1 MEHSKV
7 NLAIINLKN
16 RDMKTKGIITALLLS
31 IGLFTTSCNSSDE
44 NEGDT
49 IAPIEGKWDIVKVGT
64 NINGVETLSDPPQ
77 NVSGCNHDFID
88 LKINNTL
95 ISGDYDSTISPCAL
109 TTVSGTYSKGDS
121 KVTLVINGVS
131 TTYDIV
137 NLTLS
142 ELKLRNGNAI
152 SVYIR

>member
-1 MEHSKV
+1 
-7 NLAIINLKN
+7 
-16 RDMKTKGIITALLLS
+16 MKTKSILFFVIVLS
-31 IGLFTTSCNSSDE
+31 IGLFAASCNSSDS

-49 IAPIEGKWDIVKVGT
+49 LAPIAGKWSIVKVGT
-64 NINGVETLSDPPQ
+64 SVNGVETLMDPPQ

-121 KVTLVINGVS
+121 KVTLDINGIS

-137 NLTLS
+137 NLTLT
-142 ELKLRNGNAI
+142 ELKLKNGNAI

>member
-1 MEHSKV
+1 
-7 NLAIINLKN
+7 
-16 RDMKTKGIITALLLS
+16 MKTRSIIFALALS
-31 IGLFTTSCNSSDE
+31 IGLFATSCNSSDE

-49 IAPIEGKWDIVKVGT
+49 IAPIEGKWSIVKVGT
-64 NINGVETLSDPPQ
+64 NVDGVETLMDPPQ
-77 NVSGCNHDFID
+77 NVTGCNHDFID

-95 ISGDYDSTISPCAL
+95 ISGDYDSTVSECQL

-137 NLTLS
+137 NLTLT
-142 ELKLRNGNAI
+142 ELKLKQGNTV

>member
-1 MEHSKV
+1 MKIKSILFA
-7 NLAIINLKN
+7 LA
-16 RDMKTKGIITALLLS
+16 LS
-31 IGLFTTSCNSSDE
+31 IGLFATSCNPNNE

-49 IAPIEGKWDIVKVGT
+49 IAPIVGKWGIVKVGT

-77 NVSGCNHDFID
+77 NQSGCDHDFIN
-88 LKINNTL
+88 LKIDNTL
-95 ISGDYDSTISPCAL
+95 TSGDYSSSVSPCAL

-121 KVTLVINGVS
+121 KLTTVINGVT

-137 NLTLS
+137 NLTIS
-142 ELKLRNGNAI
+142 ELKLRQGNAI

>member
-1 MEHSKV
+1 
-7 NLAIINLKN
+7 
-16 RDMKTKGIITALLLS
+16 MKTKSILLALLLS
-31 IGLFTTSCNSSDE
+31 IGLFATSCNSSDE

-49 IAPIEGKWDIVKVGT
+49 IAPIEGKWSIVKVGT
-64 NINGVETLSDPPQ
+64 SVDGVETLMDPPQ
-77 NVSGCNHDFID
+77 NVAGCDHDFIN

-95 ISGDYDSTISPCAL
+95 VSGDYDSTISPCAL

-121 KVTLVINGVS
+121 KVTLVINGTS

-137 NLTLS
+137 NLTLT
-142 ELKLRNGNAI
+142 ELKLKNGNAI

>member
-1 MEHSKV
+1 
-7 NLAIINLKN
+7 
-16 RDMKTKGIITALLLS
+16 MKTKSILIALVLS
-31 IGLFTTSCNSSDE
+31 IGLFAVSCDSNE

-49 IAPIEGKWDIVKVGT
+49 LAPIVGKWGIVKVGT

-77 NVSGCNHDFID
+77 NTSGCDHDFIN
-88 LKINNTL
+88 LKIDNTMA
-95 ISGDYDSTISPCAL
+95 SGDYSSLVSPCAL
-109 TTVSGTYSKGDS
+109 STVSGTYSKGDS
-121 KVTLVINGVS
+121 KLTIVLNGTT

-142 ELKLRNGNAI
+142 ELKLKEANGAI

>member
-1 MEHSKV
+1 
-7 NLAIINLKN
+7 
-16 RDMKTKGIITALLLS
+16 MKTRSIMFAVVLS
-31 IGLFTTSCNSSDE
+31 IGLFAMSCNSSDE

-49 IAPIEGKWDIVKVGT
+49 IAPIEGKWSIVKVGT
-64 NINGVETLSDPPQ
+64 NINGAETLIDPPQ

-95 ISGDYDSTISPCAL
+95 VSGDYNSVISPCVL

-121 KVTLVINGVS
+121 KLTTEVNGVT

-137 NLTLS
+137 HLTLT
-142 ELKLRNGNAI
+142 ELKLKQGNAI

>member
-1 MEHSKV
+1 
-7 NLAIINLKN
+7 
-16 RDMKTKGIITALLLS
+16 MKTKSILIALALS
-31 IGLFTTSCNSSDE
+31 IGLFATSCNSNDE

-49 IAPIEGKWDIVKVGT
+49 IAPIVGKWGIVKVGT
-64 NINGVETLSDPPQ
+64 NITGVETLGDPPQ
-77 NVSGCNHDFID
+77 NTSGCDHDFIN
-88 LKINNTL
+88 LKIDNTMA
-95 ISGDYDSTISPCAL
+95 SGDYSSIVSPCAL
-109 TTVSGTYSKGDS
+109 TTTSGTYSKGDS
-121 KVTLVINGVS
+121 KLTIVLNGVT

>member
-1 MEHSKV
+1 
-7 NLAIINLKN
+7 
-16 RDMKTKGIITALLLS
+16 MKTRSLLFVLALS
-31 IGLFTTSCNSSDE
+31 IGLFATSCNSTDE

-49 IAPIEGKWDIVKVGT
+49 LAPIEGKWSIVKVGT
-64 NINGVETLSDPPQ
+64 NVNGVETLGDPPQ
-77 NVSGCNHDFID
+77 NVSGCDHDFID
-88 LKINNTL
+88 LKVNNTL
-95 ISGDYDSTISPCAL
+95 VSGDYDSAVSPCAL

-121 KVTLVINGVS
+121 KVTLVINGVT

-142 ELKLRNGNAI
+142 ELKLKNGNAI

>member
-1 MEHSKV
+1 
-7 NLAIINLKN
+7 
-16 RDMKTKGIITALLLS
+16 MKTRNIVLTLILS
-31 IGLFTTSCNSSDE
+31 IGLWATSCNSNDE

-49 IAPIEGKWDIVKVGT
+49 IAPIEGKWSIVKVGT
-64 NINGVETLSDPPQ
+64 NVNGVETLMDPPQ

-95 ISGDYDSTISPCAL
+95 ISGDYDSSISPCAL

-121 KVTLVINGVS
+121 KVTLDINGIS

-137 NLTLS
+137 NLTLT
-142 ELKLRNGNAI
+142 ELKLKNENAI

>member
-1 MEHSKV
+1 
-7 NLAIINLKN
+7 
-16 RDMKTKGIITALLLS
+16 MKTKSILIALALS
-31 IGLFTTSCNSSDE
+31 IGLFTVSCDSNE

-49 IAPIEGKWDIVKVGT
+49 LAPIVGKWGIVKVGT

-77 NVSGCNHDFID
+77 NTSGCDHDFIN
-88 LKINNTL
+88 LKIDNTMA
-95 ISGDYDSTISPCAL
+95 SGDYSSLVSPCAL
-109 TTVSGTYSKGDS
+109 STMSGTYSKGDS
-121 KVTLVINGVS
+121 KLTIVLNGTT

-142 ELKLRNGNAI
+142 ELKLKEANGAI

>member
-1 MEHSKV
+1 
-7 NLAIINLKN
+7 
-16 RDMKTKGIITALLLS
+16 MKTRRSILFALILS
-31 IGLFTTSCNSSDE
+31 IGLFAMSCNSTDE

-49 IAPIEGKWDIVKVGT
+49 LAPIEGKWSIVKVGT
-64 NINGVETLSDPPQ
+64 NIDGLETLADPPQ

-95 ISGDYDSTISPCAL
+95 VSGDYDSTISPCAL
-109 TTVSGTYSKGDS
+109 TTVSGTYSRGDS

-137 NLTLS
+137 NLTLT